1 MENKINLFL
10 SNKTKGADKREKL
23 FHEIG
28 KKVYEVLYKNNIVKY
43 DFIKLI
49 DEYMNQSSF
58 FANDFY
64 DFKNLMYFLLNKNNS
79 IVDEKRQ
86 TIYKKLA
93 LAVLGRDINYW
104 INEVKFENIDNEE
117 SLVLYNLQ

>member
-28 KKVYEVLYKNNIVKY
+28 KEIYEVLHKNNIVKY
-43 DFIKLI
+43 DFIKLL
-49 DEYMNQSSF
+49 DEYINQSSF

-64 DFKNLMYFLLNKNNS
+64 DFKNLMFFALNKNNS
-79 IVDEKRQ
+79 IIDKK
-86 TIYKKLA
+86 TNAIYKKLA
-93 LAVLGRDINYW
+93 LGVLGNDINYW
-104 INEVKFENIDNEE
+104 INKIKFENINNEE